1 MVTGT
6 QTRTPKHP
14 QNSHKKNIYEKK
26 TEFLGFFRSVN
37 LHLVSE
43 ELEVYLGTS
52 YNELYVQCP
61 DGSYTSCYIYRLR
74 LRIPAEGFREGPF
87 CT

>member
-1 MVTGT
+1 MAFFGFSLLGNDLPVC
-6 QTRTPKHP
+6 
-14 QNSHKKNIYEKK
+14 IYIYMCVYIYIYI
-26 TEFLGFFRSVN
+26 FFVN
-37 LHLVSE
+37 LQLVSE